1 MNIGIDIDDTINE
14 LHNILIEKATE
25 FNKKEHRKFEIK
37 KDKWHWEEA
46 FGWDE
51 ITAQKFAREN
61 MKDAYLNAGIKP
73 NAARVINNLHNSGNK
88 IVIITSRSKNYCDD
102 IYKVSEEWLKK
113 QNIQFDKLVVDTMNK
128 ALACAENDIDVFI
141 DDHVDFCENVS
152 KTNTKVLMFNSPY
165 NQEETKYKRVFSWD
179 DVEKEINNI
188 SKAN

>member
-1 MNIGIDIDDTINE
+1 
-14 LHNILIEKATE
+14 
-25 FNKKEHRKFEIK
+25 
-37 KDKWHWEEA
+37 
-46 FGWDE
+46 
-51 ITAQKFAREN
+51 